1 MDIYAIYTIF
11 LVLLILYIL
20 LDNKNLFIKNKLNY
34 NKLKSNQIN
43 YEKNNIYL
51 KNKNYKPANINIHN
65 HCQVPTLN
73 TEQCYKS
80 KYNKCSN
87 IDGNYS
93 QCTNNNMPNN
103 LHGLCE
109 NRSFEM
115 TSPENKISENCDYLS
130 KK

>member
-11 LVLLILYIL
+11 LILYIL
-20 LDNKNLFIKNKLNY
+20 LDNRNLFIKNKLNY
-34 NKLKSNQIN
+34 NNLKSNQIN
-43 YEKNNIYL
+43 YENNKKYF

-65 HCQVPTLN
+65 HCLVPTLN

-80 KYNKCSN
+80 KYNKCSD

-115 TSPENKISENCDYLS
+115 TSPENKISENCQYLS

>member
-11 LVLLILYIL
+11 LILLILYIL
-20 LDNKNLFIKNKLNY
+20 LDNKNLCIKNKLNL
-34 NKLKSNQIN
+34 NKLKSNYIN
-43 YEKNNIYL
+43 YQENKIYL
-51 KNKNYKPANINIHN
+51 KNENYKPANTNIDN

-87 IDGNYS
+87 VDGNYS
-93 QCTNNNMPNN
+93 QCTNNNMSDN
-103 LHGLCE
+103 LNALCE

-115 TSPENKISENCDYLS
+115 TIPENKISENCHYLS
-130 KK
+130 NN